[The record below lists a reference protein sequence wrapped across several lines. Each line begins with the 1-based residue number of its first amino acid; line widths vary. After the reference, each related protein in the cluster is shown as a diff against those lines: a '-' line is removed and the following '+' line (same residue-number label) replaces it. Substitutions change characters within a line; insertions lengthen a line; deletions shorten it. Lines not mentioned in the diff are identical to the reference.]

1 MVRGIASLIVA
12 VTVGLSLLGGAG
24 VASIT
29 ASRSFVKP
37 VTGARITQP
46 FGCTPL
52 VIEPYDPMCATR
64 HFHSGID
71 LAVSRGTPV
80 HATLAGTC
88 QVIDDRTGYGLHVV
102 VDHGG
107 GLSSL
112 YAHLEAVTVQSG
124 ELVATGQVIGLVGST
139 GNATGPHLH
148 FEIRI
153 DGVPQ
158 DPQLFLHLP

>member
-107 GLSSL
+107 
-112 YAHLEAVTVQSG
+112 VQSG